1 MKKKPLAT
9 LLVVLILWQP
19 TTVWAAPTLASLQRE
34 IDQLRTVAAEKFE
47 AANAATLKIKRLE
60 RETKALS
67 EQGSI
72 AKERL
77 NEVNKVLAEIAVN
90 NYKNS
95 GLGQGLELLF
105 SADPSQ
111 YLSDASALKI
121 VESRYAKQLR
131 DFAVK
136 KQRVQASVTLLNDRT
151 AKLNAEKI
159 ILNREVTAARL
170 ALATANKK
178 FNALKKEDREKLL
191 RAESLREKKIFDA
204 SKKYASAYKGDNS
217 RGSIALRFALKQI
230 GDIYVWGAA
239 GPTRWDCS
247 GLTMRAFQTAGVS
260 LPHFSGAQIRYGK
273 SIPYTSLKP
282 GDLMFYGIPNSHV
295 SIYMGGGK
303 MVQAPRPGKKV
314 EVVPITRMFGYK
326 PFVGAR
332 RI

>member
-1 MKKKPLAT
+1 MKKKSLAT
-9 LLVVLILWQP
+9 LLTVLFLWQP
-19 TTVWAAPTLASLQRE
+19 TALWAAPSLASLQIE

-47 AANAATLKIKRLE
+47 AANEATLKIKRLE
-60 RETKALS
+60 RETQALN

-77 NEVNKVLAEIAVN
+77 FEANRVLAAIAVN

-105 SADPSQ
+105 STDPAQ

-121 VESRYAKQLR
+121 VEARYSKQAR
-131 DFAVK
+131 DFAVW
-136 KQRVQASVTLLNDRT
+136 KQRVKASVTLLEDRT
-151 AKLNAEKI
+151 AKLTAEKI
-159 ILNREVTAARL
+159 TLNREVAAAKL
-170 ALATANKK
+170 ALRTANKK
-178 FNALKKEDREKLL
+178 VNSLKKEDRERLL
-191 RAESLREKKIFDA
+191 REESSREKKIFKD

-247 GLTMRAFQTAGVS
+247 GLTMRAFQAAGIS
-260 LPHFSGAQIRYGK
+260 LPHFSGAQIKYGK
-273 SIPYTSLKP
+273 SVSYTSLKP

-295 SIYMGGGK
+295 SMYMGGGK

-314 EVVPITRMFGYK
+314 EVIPITRMFGYK

-332 RI
+332 RL

>member
-1 MKKKPLAT
+1 MKKKLLAT
-9 LLVVLILWQP
+9 LLTVQFLWQP

-47 AANAATLKIKRLE
+47 AANAATLKIKSLT

-67 EQGSI
+67 EQGLI
-72 AKERL
+72 AREKLSEA
-77 NEVNKVLAEIAVN
+77 NKVLAEIAIN

-95 GLGQGLELLF
+95 GLGQELELLF

-111 YLSDASALKI
+111 YLSDASSLKI
-121 VESRYAKQLR
+121 VEGRYAKQIR
-131 DFAVK
+131 DFAIK
-136 KQRVQASVTLLNDRT
+136 KQRVQASVLLLEDRT
-151 AKLNAEKI
+151 ARLNAEKI
-159 ILNREVTAARL
+159 ILNREVAAAKL

-191 RAESLREKKIFDA
+191 KAESLREKKIFDA
-204 SKKYASAYKGDNS
+204 SKKYASEYKGDNS

-273 SIPYTSLKP
+273 PVSYERLKP
-282 GDLMFYGIPNSHV
+282 GDLLFYGIPNSHV
-295 SIYMGGGK
+295 SMYMGGGK
-303 MVQAPRPGKKV
+303 MVQAPRPGKRV
-314 EVVPITRMFGYK
+314 EVIPVTRMFGSK

>member
-9 LLVVLILWQP
+9 LLVVLFLCQP
-19 TTVWAAPTLASLQRE
+19 TAVWAAPTLASLQRE

-47 AANAATLKIKRLE
+47 AANAATLKIKNLE

-77 NEVNKVLAEIAVN
+77 NEANKVLAEIAVN
-90 NYKNS
+90 NYTNS
-95 GLGQGLELLF
+95 GLGQGLEL
-105 SADPSQ
+105 
-111 YLSDASALKI
+111 LSDASALKI
-121 VESRYAKQLR
+121 VESRYAKHLR

-151 AKLNAEKI
+151 AKLNAEKV

-178 FNALKKEDREKLL
+178 FKALKKEDREKLL

-217 RGSIALRFALKQI
+217 SGSIALRFALKQI

-247 GLTMRAFQTAGVS
+247 GLTMRAFQAAGVS

-295 SIYMGGGK
+295 SMYMGGGK

>member
-1 MKKKPLAT
+1 LKKLIAAFIA
-9 LLVVLILWQP
+9 LLFICQP
-19 TTVWAAPTLASLQRE
+19 TSLWAAPTLASLQRE

-47 AANAATLKIKRLE
+47 AANEATLRIKRLE
-60 RETKALS
+60 NETRNLREKGLVARKQL
-67 EQGSI
+67 I
-72 AKERL
+72 
-77 NEVNKVLAEIAVN
+77 EVNKVLGMIAIN
-90 NYKNS
+90 NYKNL

-105 SADPSQ
+105 STNPTQ
-111 YLSDASALKI
+111 YLSDASSLKI
-121 VESRYAKQLR
+121 IEARYARQSR
-131 DFAVK
+131 EFAVL
-136 KQRVQASVTLLNDRT
+136 KQRVAASVTLLEDRT
-151 AKLNAEKI
+151 AKLTAEKV
-159 ILNREVTAARL
+159 ILNREVAAAKL

-178 FNALKKEDREKLL
+178 LKALSKKDRERLL

-204 SKKYASAYKGDNS
+204 SKKYASAFKGDNS

-273 SIPYTSLKP
+273 PVSYERLKP
-282 GDLMFYGIPNSHV
+282 GDLLFYGIPNSHV
-295 SIYMGGGK
+295 SMYMGGGK
-303 MVQAPRPGKKV
+303 MVQAPRPGKRV
-314 EVVPITRMFGYK
+314 EVIPVTRMFGSK

>member
-9 LLVVLILWQP
+9 LLVVLFLWQP
-19 TTVWAAPTLASLQRE
+19 TAVWAAPTLASLQRE

-47 AANAATLKIKRLE
+47 AANAATLKIKNLE

-77 NEVNKVLAEIAVN
+77 NEANKVLAEIAVN

-151 AKLNAEKI
+151 AKLNAEKV

-178 FNALKKEDREKLL
+178 FKALKKEDREKLL

-247 GLTMRAFQTAGVS
+247 GLTMRAFQSAGVS
-260 LPHFSGAQIRYGK
+260 LPHSSAAQSRLGK
-273 SIPYTSLKP
+273 KVALNALKP
-282 GDLMFYGIPNSHV
+282 GDLLFYGRPVSHV
-295 SIYMGGGK
+295 GIYLGGGK
-303 MVQAPRPGKKV
+303 MVHAPRSGSRVKV
-314 EVVPITRMFGYK
+314 ASSTSLGRK
-326 PFVGAR
+326 PLVGAR
-332 RI
+332 RF

>member
-1 MKKKPLAT
+1 M
-9 LLVVLILWQP
+9 
-19 TTVWAAPTLASLQRE
+19 
-34 IDQLRTVAAEKFE
+34 
-47 AANAATLKIKRLE
+47 
-60 RETKALS
+60 
-67 EQGSI
+67 
-72 AKERL
+72 
-77 NEVNKVLAEIAVN
+77 
-90 NYKNS
+90 
-95 GLGQGLELLF
+95 
-105 SADPSQ
+105 
-111 YLSDASALKI
+111 
-121 VESRYAKQLR
+121 
-131 DFAVK
+131 
-136 KQRVQASVTLLNDRT
+136 QASVTLLNDRT
-151 AKLNAEKI
+151 AKLNAEKV

-178 FNALKKEDREKLL
+178 FKALKKEDREKLL

-247 GLTMRAFQTAGVS
+247 GLTMRAFQAAGVS

-295 SIYMGGGK
+295 SMYMGGGK

>member
-1 MKKKPLAT
+1 MKKKSLAT
-9 LLVVLILWQP
+9 LLAVLLLWQP
-19 TTVWAAPTLASLQRE
+19 TTLWAAPTLASLQRE

-47 AANAATLKIKRLE
+47 AANEAALKIKRLE
-60 RETKALS
+60 IETKTLKQQ
-67 EQGSI
+67 ESI
-72 AKERL
+72 AKEKL
-77 NEVNKVLAEIAVN
+77 IEANKILATIAIN
-90 NYKNS
+90 SYKNS

-105 SADPSQ
+105 STDPAQ

-121 VESRYAKQLR
+121 VAERYSKQSR
-131 DFAVK
+131 DFAVL
-136 KQRVQASVTLLNDRT
+136 KQRAQASVILLKDRT
-151 AKLNAEKI
+151 AKLTAEKNT
-159 ILNREVTAARL
+159 LNREVAAAKL
-170 ALATANKK
+170 ALLTANKK
-178 FNALKKEDREKLL
+178 FNSLKKADREKLL
-191 RAESLREKKIFDA
+191 RAEASRENKIFIN
-204 SKKYASAYKGDNS
+204 SKKFANSYKGDNS

-230 GDIYVWGAA
+230 GDIYIWGAA

-247 GLTMRAFQTAGVS
+247 GLTMRAFQAAGVS
-260 LPHFSGAQIRYGK
+260 LPHFSGAQIRYGR

>member
-1 MKKKPLAT
+1 M
-9 LLVVLILWQP
+9 
-19 TTVWAAPTLASLQRE
+19 ASLQIE

-47 AANAATLKIKRLE
+47 AANEATLKIKRLE
-60 RETKALS
+60 RETQALN

-77 NEVNKVLAEIAVN
+77 FEANRVLAAIAVN

-105 SADPSQ
+105 STDPAQ

-121 VESRYAKQLR
+121 VEARYSKQAR
-131 DFAVK
+131 DFAVW
-136 KQRVQASVTLLNDRT
+136 KQRVKASVTLLEDRT
-151 AKLNAEKI
+151 AKLTAEKI
-159 ILNREVTAARL
+159 TLNREVAAAKL
-170 ALATANKK
+170 ALRTANKK
-178 FNALKKEDREKLL
+178 VNSLKKEDRERLL
-191 RAESLREKKIFDA
+191 REESSREKKIFKD

-247 GLTMRAFQTAGVS
+247 GLTMRAFQAAGIS
-260 LPHFSGAQIRYGK
+260 LPHFSGAQIKYGK
-273 SIPYTSLKP
+273 SVSYTSLKP

-295 SIYMGGGK
+295 SMYMGGGK

-314 EVVPITRMFGYK
+314 EVIPITRMFGYK

-332 RI
+332 RL